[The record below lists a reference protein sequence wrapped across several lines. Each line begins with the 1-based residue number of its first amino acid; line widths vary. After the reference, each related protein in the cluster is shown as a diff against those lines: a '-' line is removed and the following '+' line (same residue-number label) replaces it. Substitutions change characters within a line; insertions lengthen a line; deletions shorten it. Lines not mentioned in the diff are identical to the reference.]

1 MGLETRPPRNPLAA
15 GCTKS
20 FSAPRPG
27 LLPRAQP
34 ERTRL
39 PAVQTSLWKRSGG
52 KPRRGAPIPGAPH
65 RQGWRD
71 KGTPCRGLTFTPGFQ
86 AATTQKPWQENA
98 PAGSPLLGVGGGE
111 RPPRSHA
118 PARRPRTSCV
128 SVPSSRLKFPLL
140 LPPAKRA
147 RPLARAGPEA
157 GPVLLAARIGPAA
170 YLRTNG
176 VPPPALG
183 HAPSPGAGARPLYPD
198 GARSGI
204 PAPSARAVPRG
215 RRRL

>member
-52 KPRRGAPIPGAPH
+52 EPRRGAPIPGAPH

-71 KGTPCRGLTFTPGFQ
+71 KGTPCRGLTFRLGFQ
-86 AATTQKPWQENA
+86 AATIQKPWQENA
-98 PAGSPLLGVGGGE
+98 PAGSRLLGGGGW
-111 RPPRSHA
+111 RAA
-118 PARRPRTSCV
+118 PAQPRPGPPPSDVLRQRAQLPAQISAPPPAGQEGTPIGEGRPRG
-128 SVPSSRLKFPLL
+128 
-140 LPPAKRA
+140 
-147 RPLARAGPEA
+147 RAGPSC
-157 GPVLLAARIGPAA
+157 GPDWSGRLP
-170 YLRTNG
+170 TNQRR
-176 VPPPALG
+176 PPLP
-183 HAPSPGAGARPLYPD
+183 
-198 GARSGI
+198 
-204 PAPSARAVPRG
+204 
-215 RRRL
+215 